1 MEATVHVFVYRS
13 GLLARLAHDLRL
25 TAGEYELSVQGRH
38 VRGFCA
44 ANSLHVDGV
53 MTSRGM
59 STRVLSFNDR
69 QVITRNICDEVLQCS
84 KYPRIEFEG
93 ELAGDTSGTLLVR
106 GALQVCG
113 QSRTVASELT
123 VHGDR
128 LQSTFELTPSEF
140 GIAPF
145 KALGGAIRVQ
155 DRVRIAFDLLLD
167 GQSPDELLSGS
178 RTLKITAAE
187 D

>member
-1 MEATVHVFVYRS
+1 MEATIHVFVYRA

-25 TAGEYELSVQGRH
+25 TVGDYELSVQGRY
-38 VRGFCA
+38 VRGVCA

-53 MTSRGM
+53 MTPKGLSR
-59 STRVLSFNDR
+59 RILSFNDR

-84 KYPRIEFEG
+84 KYPRIEFAG
-93 ELAGDTSGTLLVR
+93 EVGSDTSGQLLVS
-106 GALQVCG
+106 GTLQVCG
-113 QSRTVASELT
+113 QSRMIATELT
-123 VHGDR
+123 HSADS
-128 LQSTFELTPSEF
+128 LQSSFELTPSQF

-155 DRVRIAFDLLLD
+155 DHIRIAFGLVLD
-167 GQSPDELLSGS
+167 GHDPDALLGG
-178 RTLKITAAE
+178 TEPVQIVAAE